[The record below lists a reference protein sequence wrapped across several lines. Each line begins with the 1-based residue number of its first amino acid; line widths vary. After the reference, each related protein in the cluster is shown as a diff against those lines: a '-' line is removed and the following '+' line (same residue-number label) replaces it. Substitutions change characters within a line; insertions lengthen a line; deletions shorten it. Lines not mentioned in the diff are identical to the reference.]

1 MSTGRHALL
10 VPAATAL
17 VVVLAAGCGSSNSKA
32 DSASTAPASATAA
45 PTTAA
50 TSTPG
55 APSTTPSK
63 SGAATPPST
72 TPSKPPTTTP
82 PSTTAAPGPATTMT
96 PDTEPAETDKP
107 VDGPGVEITVEVGV
121 DDAVTTGGRVEQIP
135 LGTDVTLRIVDN
147 DRAQTYHVHGYNLE
161 SKVPKGVE
169 ASFEFTADK
178 AGSFDVES
186 HVTNKVLVTLQ
197 VS

>member
-1 MSTGRHALL
+1 MSTLRRALL

-17 VVVLAAGCGSSNSKA
+17 VTVLAAGCGSSSSKA
-32 DSASTAPASATAA
+32 DSATTARTTATAVPTTVASTPPGATTPSTAT
-45 PTTAA
+45 
-50 TSTPG
+50 
-55 APSTTPSK
+55 PSTTPV
-63 SGAATPPST
+63 APPA
-72 TPSKPPTTTP
+72 TTP
-82 PSTTAAPGPATTMT
+82 PSTTAAPGPATTLT

-107 VDGPGVEITVEVGV
+107 VNGPGVEITVEVGV
-121 DDAVTTGGRVEQIP
+121 DDAVTTGGRVEQVP

-186 HVTNKVLVTLQ
+186 HLTNKVLVTLQ